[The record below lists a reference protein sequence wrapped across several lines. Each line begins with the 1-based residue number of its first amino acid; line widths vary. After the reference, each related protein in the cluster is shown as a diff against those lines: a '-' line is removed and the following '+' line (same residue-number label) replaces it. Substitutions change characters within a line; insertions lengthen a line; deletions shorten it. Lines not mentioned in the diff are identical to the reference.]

1 MDNQNIQD
9 PRTIGTSGLK
19 GVNRNNDIP
28 VLSVNQLLRARNKA
42 SLEARPV
49 EYLGNEFEGMGI
61 GSSTYD
67 KAASS
72 IQQLEEIGDV
82 RAQEQSRII
91 QLANGVLKGTAIAGT
106 TFLDGTVGALYGLI
120 QGGAALFD
128 DDQRT
133 GFWENMFNNDFS
145 KALREGNRA
154 LEEILPNY
162 RSRDEIENPWA
173 LRNVFSMNTFA
184 DDFLKNIGFTVGA
197 FYSGN
202 AFLGGL
208 KALKAAKWM
217 SNTAAKTWGSIV
229 SGFNEGRIEAGNLYD
244 DMVKADTQNLER
256 EYKPLFDS
264 IMAEEDTLVYN
275 PETGVAESSKQKKL
289 QLLQERLT
297 AAKKDIED
305 RATRAGIADMVLN
318 TIYLPFN
325 DMYMYGKLYGRGFK
339 LKADLKGN
347 ITKGIDEAAKKEAQ
361 KTLGDRIIR
370 AGREFATNPVSRR
383 KAITKG
389 LGMGLVE
396 GAEEMNQAMFSTFT
410 TSMNTPDSPD
420 AYYKALTNPDY
431 EVKTKDLMT
440 SMTEAFQDSWLNPDT
455 YKEGAI
461 GFLTGIIGMPTFGKV
476 NNSDHNTYLGRGKTI
491 GLSGGMFGEM
501 ANTSYMN
508 QQAENTVRT
517 MNNFLK
523 KVDDA
528 EAFFVRS
535 QSFTDAMDGWLEEGD
550 KFEYE
555 NANDNDLFSAV
566 DAFGRAGRID
576 DLKELVSEDFESIT
590 DEQLQDIAAN
600 SKSEEWLNPDGT
612 SMASTPEGLNRMRQ
626 KLSEKQKKIN
636 EAIDSYEDAL
646 NEVRAYSNS
655 GLTDDQTRE
664 LAWLKWKIGRFNE
677 RFKSIKEDN
686 AEDIED
692 LRSAT
697 NSFMNGRGRGMIDE
711 ESEEGKTIINNM
723 GVLSNFLE
731 LLSQSKSPIQV
742 ASLMKDA
749 EKGRLL
755 DFFENIG
762 YDLLEGM
769 TGLDSKRFSDLMTS
783 LKDTIRLAD
792 ATKSFNDRYKEFLE
806 DPAKL
811 LQNRDKIDKSNQKV
825 NDAKGKQS
833 TVNTV
838 RELSAGEL
846 AREAASGNVD
856 LDNILAQMEGAEDGT
871 NEGSTSHE
879 EEKNKVREA
888 KELASAYDALR
899 NQIQSSSE
907 ESEAARVDAQ
917 ALLDA
922 AFQNAESV
930 DDLLDIDSEAYL
942 DARNLASQS
951 DLMDMDAAKDLL
963 EETRSFLN
971 REMAEFMSAS
981 EANKQMPSGA
991 TKVGTKDLSNSSQP
1005 TGRDSQDKLKTEQ
1018 EKNQRQQEQEAK
1030 KSAREKID
1038 RNFGVSLTNLVDS
1051 LPLSSEE
1058 KAQLSLLANAHKQDL
1073 DMHIDNGLTKEQIN
1087 NIFLNDPINQQLL
1100 GSSPLFAS
1108 LFNDYIDDRMG
1119 RANPPS
1125 ADNRTGITTPSSSD
1139 RLDRVG
1145 PRTPDIT
1152 STPSTTYDPVNSSNP
1167 IPGEDRGSKHY
1178 LRPSA
1183 WEDIPN
1189 RDGVVTPYESTL
1201 SPSSKIDQATID
1213 RMKAVR
1219 NYLIDNGAFDA
1230 VNNGVAKIGSEVTF
1244 VVVPSL
1250 NESAG
1255 DIVILMQI
1263 GGQVVGDI
1271 PGRKYST
1278 FGSYAGLTDLVNDIE
1293 AEYNKFHKEHPDD
1306 VFKYDKF
1313 KPKVT
1318 QNMVGKIPYVSTY
1331 STLNEIFG
1339 SNVQLGLCLSWN
1351 GAPSMFYEGG
1361 QTRRSRSSKDAQ
1373 VMLPNSPVVG
1383 MPYVLV
1389 ETSDPKRKYWPVRI
1403 RMPRYDG
1410 SFGHT
1415 LGKAINSAINDIAN
1429 KAADPISLG
1438 EAILDLVA
1446 IDDIYIDYPDNDN
1459 VVVRIKQRGATNFT
1473 TVYNG
1478 LRNYLGFQEEIRNAL
1493 KGNPYQISRKYING
1507 KYKFYNNGVPVE
1519 VSYNSMIGELATA
1532 NLPIGITHTKG
1543 DWFVTEAADGSS
1555 SIIKSI
1561 HLNPNATSKEV
1572 TVTEGAITF
1581 VVDTNTWDVR
1591 INGVIVDPEQ
1601 KDVNTNKIR
1610 AKAFGQVKGY
1620 DTTKPYVTKW
1630 GNYSTKSN
1638 KFVDNSPKTIG
1649 ADPSLDI
1656 PSLDDLDA
1664 AVAQARADMGRL
1676 GNQGTDTTN
1685 PFRTQ
1690 NRGIREAENAV
1701 AQAVADNRALRR
1713 EQALPAES
1721 GFTETGTSEVGVAF
1735 ENDERAAEI
1744 QQALA
1749 DSNRL
1754 KGEPPMRN
1762 YPQGNGLGRAN
1773 SAVNQ
1778 AVAENRRERAFAPP
1792 EGYNPDIWNETPAKG
1807 ATGTVDQKISDESV
1821 IIQDNSKGQAGFQN
1835 QPQGY
1840 IKNKHGIWV
1849 PVVLSMRE
1857 GYVFEDGSTELGG
1870 EGKSASY
1877 YIRKRVVAIQDGTG
1891 DYVELSPDKIVG
1903 IFKLGKDDVGHID
1916 ITEDIQKE
1924 VATKQQPTEQTATPL
1939 SIEEAEG
1946 NLRNVGKQMKDA
1958 MNTSGDIEEM
1968 DALIELGQVAIA
1980 DAEAAGV
1987 SKSLIGN
1994 ISGILKGLQVKANNH
2009 KRAKKNVT
2017 PETVQDF
2024 IQINN
2029 TNNGFSRIFPLN
2041 EWNKKDQD
2049 IRLEPDGWGT
2059 KNGLTYY
2066 KKSFDSGRK
2075 GDNVTVW
2082 FKNEPSSRVKS
2093 QIEVFLERGRRLD
2106 DTETLAKILNG
2117 EVIFYP
2123 STSPLIDQVN
2133 RSYGGYFEGG
2143 GVYITDDYPGFNK
2156 ALADKYEN
2164 FYLGDGEFTEDD
2176 AKTFLDEI
2184 ARIEQAKRQGTQPR
2198 PNPEIDQLSA
2208 SDAKDMAKKKGLI
2221 TGIKRQKVWEALTLD
2236 QQRRIASVPKIQ
2248 GMKWMDTLEKSF
2260 NASNNTFNLVAYG
2273 SVDDLIT
2280 NKPKFRLANE
2290 EGDSDT
2296 LEREKTWL
2304 KKVLPQFSDEEHLQI
2319 IEGLIKVAGS
2329 DQLAYGQFLNGIITL
2344 GSKAARGTLYHEAF
2358 HAVANTLLTEDEYN
2372 QMMEVAEEVYGNLS
2386 ILDLEENLAEDFR
2399 RYVQLEE
2406 TPVVGKLVR
2415 LFRKLKHFIQNLRG
2429 TEPYLNKLFYDI
2441 NRGKFAD
2448 RGLKDSNLTRYS
2460 TVTASRLQ
2468 SIVDNV
2474 VNRAYPI
2481 NTRDRYTLKKSR
2493 INRNSA
2499 WGRWKRSMERQ
2510 LDATIKGYL
2519 DVNGNWKVASVIPNG
2534 PKYRKVSEN
2543 NSEMVNACANFLSN
2557 FDIKINEINDY
2568 TGESPLFDALN
2579 RVINPSSEDD
2589 IPRATGYAI
2598 AFMMRNH
2605 PEISKILE
2613 LKLGL
2618 QGNLKGFRRSIRVR
2632 GSYELSGG
2640 RKIKELKNNKELFDS
2655 YIHEIGD
2662 DIATEINRLFKGE
2675 SINTE
2680 DSFLQ
2685 KIWNTISEFFDKMNP
2700 SNRTAFLLLSN
2711 YTKHIANA
2719 VKLGDA
2725 TIVLSTDNK
2734 PETIS
2739 EATIVDVAKA
2749 LRENPYEDNI
2759 VKKLNEEGIALA
2771 GGASIALDGTLYRPS
2786 ENPLHDLDFNAVGFE
2801 KEDIERVLDKYFP
2814 NYQHIRT
2821 INNSDSEGE
2830 KRTETYLI
2838 LDRPFRVEK
2847 LPNVG
2852 IYGLFDI
2859 ETGEKLGTYVG
2870 SEFTPLNGHK
2880 GKFLDFFVGEGNR
2893 HFPNKTIRA
2902 NNHDYLISDSRNAWL
2917 AKFTYGSRAK
2927 DYWDYARF
2935 RKNGSPLRL
2944 GAPNEVVRDRISKA
2958 NIIWGHPAIGKT
2970 FYLETHNDILEWDE
2984 LINKER
2990 NEFFKSQIDP
3000 DNLMS
3005 PEEYKVARTEYMAN
3019 YREHPEYIRFLTEKW
3034 NWLKDKAKKENK
3046 KILASPLP
3054 LMQMFADD
3062 FDLFITLTNKDFLV
3076 RNMARGGSLMGSL
3089 GWKEVID
3096 ASLVNVDQSKII
3108 RTESYFSEVMEE
3120 NPSIKQ
3126 HNRDKL
3132 MFGFLNKDQQDYI
3145 KSRIGVNE
3153 YNNMSNDMKE
3163 VFLHCM

>member
-9 PRTIGTSGLK
+9 PRTIGTRGLK
-19 GVNRNNDIP
+19 GLNKSNDIP
-28 VLSVNQLLRARNKA
+28 VLSVGQLLQAGNRA
-42 SLEARPV
+42 SLETHPI

-72 IQQLEEIGDV
+72 VQQLEEIGDV
-82 RAQEQSRII
+82 RAQEQSGLI
-91 QLANGVLKGTAIAGT
+91 QLANGILKGTAIAGT
-106 TFLDGTVGALYGLI
+106 TFLDGTVGALFGLV

-184 DDFLKNIGFTVGA
+184 DDFLKNMGFTVGA

-275 PETGVAESSKQKKL
+275 PETGVAESSKQRKL
-289 QLLQERLT
+289 QLLQERLN

-339 LKADLKGN
+339 PKADLRGN
-347 ITKGIDEAAKKEAQ
+347 ITKGIDEAAKREAK
-361 KTLGDRIIR
+361 KTLGDRIVR
-370 AGREFATNPVSRR
+370 EGREFITNPVSRK
-383 KAITKG
+383 KAVARG
-389 LGMGLVE
+389 LGMGLTE

-420 AYYKALTNPDY
+420 AYYKALTDPNY
-431 EVKTKDLMT
+431 EVKTKDFMT
-440 SMTEAFQDSWLNPDT
+440 SMVEAFQDSWLNPDT
-455 YKEGAI
+455 YKEGAV

-476 NNSDHNTYLGRGKTI
+476 NNSDHNTYLGRGKTV
-491 GLSGGMFGEM
+491 GLSGGIFGEM
-501 ANTSYMN
+501 SNINYMN

-517 MNNFLK
+517 MNDFMK

-576 DLKELVSEDFESIT
+576 DLKELVGEDFSNLT

-692 LRSAT
+692 LRSAVS
-697 NSFMNGRGRGMIDE
+697 SFMNGRGRGMIDE

-723 GVLSNFLE
+723 GILSEFLD
-731 LLSQSKSPIQV
+731 LLSQSKSPMQV
-742 ASLMKDA
+742 ASLMQAAK
-749 EKGRLL
+749 KGKLT
-755 DFFENIG
+755 DFFENMG

-806 DPAKL
+806 DPTKL
-811 LQNRDKIDKSNQKV
+811 LQNRDKIDKGNQKV

-846 AREAASGNVD
+846 AREATSGNVD

-871 NEGSTSHE
+871 SEGSTSHE
-879 EEKNKVREA
+879 QEKNKVKEA

-907 ESEAARVDAQ
+907 ESEAARMDAQ

-930 DDLLDIDSEAYL
+930 DDLLDINSEAYL

-951 DLMDMDAAKDLL
+951 DQMDMSAAMDLL

-971 REMAEFMSAS
+971 REMAEFRSAT
-981 EANKQMPSGA
+981 EASKQMPNGA
-991 TKVGTKDLSNSSQP
+991 TKVGTIDLSDSSQP
-1005 TGRDSQDKLKTEQ
+1005 TGRDSQDKLRTEQ
-1018 EKNQRQQEQEAK
+1018 EKNQGQQEQEDK
-1030 KSAREKID
+1030 KSAKEKID
-1038 RNFGVSLTNLVDS
+1038 RNFGVSLVNLIDS
-1051 LPLSSEE
+1051 LPLSTEE

-1100 GSSPLFAS
+1100 GSSPLFAG
-1108 LFNDYIDDRMG
+1108 LFNNYIDDRIG
-1119 RANPPS
+1119 RANPSS
-1125 ADNRTGITTPSSSD
+1125 ADNRTGVATPSSSD

-1167 IPGEDRGSKHY
+1167 IPGEDGGSKHY

-1189 RDGVVTPYESTL
+1189 RDGVVIPYESTL
-1201 SPSSKIDQATID
+1201 SPNSRIDQATID

-1230 VNNGVAKIGSEVTF
+1230 VNNGVAKVGSEVTF

-1278 FGSYAGLTDLVNDIE
+1278 FGSYVGLTDLVSDIE
-1293 AEYNKFHKEHPDD
+1293 AEYNKFHKDHPDD

-1318 QNMVGKIPYVSTY
+1318 QNMVGKIPYVNTY
-1331 STLNEIFG
+1331 STLNQIFG
-1339 SNVQLGLCLSWN
+1339 DNVQLGLCLSWN
-1351 GAPSMFYEGG
+1351 STPSMFYEGG
-1361 QTRRSRSSKDAQ
+1361 QTRKSRSSKDAQ
-1373 VMLPNSPVVG
+1373 VMLPNSPVIG

-1410 SFGHT
+1410 GFGDT
-1415 LGKAINSAINDIAN
+1415 LGKAINSAIDDIAN

-1478 LRNYLGFQEEIRNAL
+1478 LRNYIGFQEEIRSAL
-1493 KGNPYQISRKYING
+1493 KGNPYQVSRKYING

-1532 NLPIGITHTKG
+1532 NLPVGLTHTKG

-1555 SIIKSI
+1555 SIIRSI
-1561 HLNPNATSKEV
+1561 HLNPNAAGRET
-1572 TVTEGAITF
+1572 TITEGAITF
-1581 VVDTNTWDVR
+1581 TVDTNTWDVKV
-1591 INGVIVDPEQ
+1591 NGVIVDPEQ

-1610 AKAFGQVKGY
+1610 ARVFGQVKGY

-1664 AVAQARADMGRL
+1664 AVAQARADMGRMN
-1676 GNQGTDTTN
+1676 NQGNGFNN

-1690 NRGIREAENAV
+1690 NRGIREAENAI
-1701 AQAVADNRALRR
+1701 AQAVADNRTLRR
-1713 EQALPAES
+1713 EQALPNES

-1754 KGEPPMRN
+1754 KGEPPTRN

-1778 AVAENRRERAFAPP
+1778 AVAENRRERAFVPP
-1792 EGYNPDIWNETPAKG
+1792 EGYNLNIWNEAPA
-1807 ATGTVDQKISDESV
+1807 T
-1821 IIQDNSKGQAGFQN
+1821 
-1835 QPQGY
+1835 
-1840 IKNKHGIWV
+1840 
-1849 PVVLSMRE
+1849 
-1857 GYVFEDGSTELGG
+1857 
-1870 EGKSASY
+1870 
-1877 YIRKRVVAIQDGTG
+1877 
-1891 DYVELSPDKIVG
+1891 
-1903 IFKLGKDDVGHID
+1903 
-1916 ITEDIQKE
+1916 
-1924 VATKQQPTEQTATPL
+1924 QT
-1939 SIEEAEG
+1939 IEP
-1946 NLRNVGKQMKDA
+1946 
-1958 MNTSGDIEEM
+1958 
-1968 DALIELGQVAIA
+1968 
-1980 DAEAAGV
+1980 
-1987 SKSLIGN
+1987 
-1994 ISGILKGLQVKANNH
+1994 
-2009 KRAKKNVT
+2009 KKNVT

-2029 TNNGFSRIFPLN
+2029 TNMGFSRIFPLN

-2059 KNGLTYY
+2059 KNRLTYY
-2066 KKSFDSGRK
+2066 KKSYDSGRK

-2082 FKNEPSSRVKS
+2082 FKNEPSSRVKG

-2123 STSPLIDQVN
+2123 LTTSLIDQIN
-2133 RSYGGYFEGG
+2133 RNYGGYFEGG
-2143 GVYITDDYPGFNK
+2143 GTYITNDYPSFNQ
-2156 ALADKYEN
+2156 ALADKYEK

-2176 AKTFLDEI
+2176 AKAFLDEI

-2208 SDAKDMAKKKGLI
+2208 SDARDMAKKKGLI
-2221 TGIKRQKVWEALTLD
+2221 TGAKRQKVWEALTLD
-2236 QQRRIASVPKIQ
+2236 QQRRIASVPKVQ
-2248 GMKWMDTLEKSF
+2248 GMKWIDTLEKSF
-2260 NASNNTFNLVAYG
+2260 NASNNTFNLVGYG

-2280 NKPKFRLANE
+2280 NKPKFRLADE
-2290 EGDSDT
+2290 ESNTDT

-2344 GSKAARGTLYHEAF
+2344 GNKAARGTLYHEAF

-2372 QMMEVAEEVYGNLS
+2372 QMMEAAEEVYGNLS
-2386 ILDLEENLAEDFR
+2386 TLDLEENLAEDFR

-2429 TEPYLNKLFYDI
+2429 TGPYLNKLFYDI

-2460 TVTASRLQ
+2460 TITASRLQ

-2481 NTRDRYTLKKSR
+2481 NTRDRYTLKNSR

-2499 WGRWKRSMERQ
+2499 WGRWRRNMERQ

-2543 NSEMVNACANFLSN
+2543 NSEMVNACASFLSN

-2568 TGESPLFDALN
+2568 TGETPLFDALN

-2801 KEDIERVLDKYFP
+2801 KEDIERVLGKYFP

-2852 IYGLFDI
+2852 IYGLFDT

-2935 RKNGSPLRL
+2935 RKDGSPLRL

-2970 FYLETHNDILEWDE
+2970 FYLETHDDILEWDE

-2990 NEFFKSQIDP
+2990 NEFFKNQIDP

-3120 NPSIKQ
+3120 NPDIKQ

-3145 KSRIGVNE
+3145 KSRTGIEE
-3153 YNNMSNDMKE
+3153 YNNMSRDMKE